1 MASGNEMP
9 RQTRSRTKRK
19 TTIKAM
25 AGATTFNSLPTEI
38 RLMIWEE
45 FVRTPRVI
53 RVDLYNLDVKPNRGF
68 SCYFGPGRAHAK
80 SEQVSTVKSII
91 LYVSVFPDHRYK
103 LRGFIPIELL
113 PAPDSLTIVDRT
125 SQLLTPYS

>member
-1 MASGNEMP
+1 
-9 RQTRSRTKRK
+9 
-19 TTIKAM
+19 M

-80 SEQVSTVKSII
+80 SEQVSTVKSI
-91 LYVSVFPDHRYK
+91 
-103 LRGFIPIELL
+103 ELL